1 MNVFIRNWPVEF
13 LIDPEKEGV
22 MRTVLK
28 RLFFFLVLILNL
40 VPYLLYRLFA
50 LIPGYTAFE
59 FFSQLYSLIPGIIGD
74 YCRGTFYFMALKK
87 CSMDTRISFG
97 TMFPTPNVEIGSF
110 VYIGPNCIVSDSIIE
125 DDVMIGSNVQII
137 NGKQTHNFEDIDT
150 PMRLQ
155 GGSKGI
161 VRIGQDT
168 WVGNSAIIMA
178 DLGKKCVIGAGS
190 VVTKSIEEYSV
201 AVGNPARIVR
211 KRV

>member
-1 MNVFIRNWPVEF
+1 
-13 LIDPEKEGV
+13 
-22 MRTVLK
+22 MRIVLK
-28 RLFFFLVLILNL
+28 RMIFFLILIPNLVSYLILR
-40 VPYLLYRLFA
+40 LLA
-50 LIPGYTAFE
+50 IVAPVTAFE
-59 FFSQLYSLIPGIIGD
+59 GFSQLYSLIPGILGD
-74 YCRGTFYFMALKK
+74 YCRGTFYFLTLKR

-97 TMFPTPNVEIGSF
+97 TMFPTPNMEIGSH

-137 NGKQTHNFEDIDT
+137 NGKLTHNFEDIDT

-168 WVGNSAIIMA
+168 WIGNSAIIMA

-190 VVTKSIEEYSV
+190 VVAKPIEEYSV
-201 AVGNPARIVR
+201 VVGNPARVVR
-211 KRV
+211 KRN